1 MTQTNPEMGIKRAA
15 SASPE
20 RSLDLTIPY
29 WFSSMARR
37 RQENLLPGDYCTVR
51 GLGKDKK
58 FELVDV
64 FPRFGSCRVRAVG
77 VGETSCFLMPWVYV
91 SPWKERQT
99 SALTQAIGNWLFD
112 GSQVYR
118 LDEPDRK
125 LKTTKIHWERE
136 SSDVED
142 EDGRVFHDV
151 PWDDLDFWEPVD
163 YHLPDDEPN

>member
-1 MTQTNPEMGIKRAA
+1 MTETNRETGIKRATA
-15 SASPE
+15 DFSGQY
-20 RSLDLTIPY
+20 LDLTVPY

-37 RQENLLPGDYCTVR
+37 RHENLQVGSYVAVR

-64 FPRFGSCRVRAVG
+64 FPRFGSCRVRG
-77 VGETSCFLMPWVYV
+77 IGKTECLLMPWAYV
-91 SPWKERQT
+91 SPWKKAQEGT
-99 SALTQAIGNWLFD
+99 NALTQAIGNWLFD

-118 LDEPDRK
+118 LDEPDRM
-125 LKTTKIHWERE
+125 LKTTKIHWEKE

-151 PWDDLDFWEPVD
+151 PWDNLDFWEPVD
-163 YHLPDDEPN
+163 YHLPDEPN